1 MDDFKDIEALNAIEE
16 SECFIQIFQTTYEKS
31 GLKLLDKDNY
41 DKNTT
46 IQMVLYH
53 NNTENFARAMK
64 SFLDSL
70 IIGKLF
76 EVEQSIDESGDYQV
90 KIVVLT
96 KDDGEEE

>member
-1 MDDFKDIEALNAIEE
+1 MY
-16 SECFIQIFQTTYEKS
+16 SIFWNQS

-70 IIGKLF
+70 VIGKLF
-76 EVEQSIDESGDYQV
+76 DVEQSIDENGDYQV

-96 KDDGEEE
+96 DEEE

>member
-1 MDDFKDIEALNAIEE
+1 MDDFNDIEALNAVEE
-16 SECFIQIFQTTYEKS
+16 SECFIQIFQSTYEKS

-53 NNTENFARAMK
+53 NNTDNFARAMK

-70 IIGKLF
+70 VIGKLF
-76 EVEQSIDESGDYQV
+76 EVEQSADDGNYQV

-96 KDDGEEE
+96 NDEEE